1 MHLCISASALVR
13 RLPVREHA
21 WTGLLESE
29 RTQRTQSA
37 GVPSQPRLSGGD
49 QPTAQMSTESKEL
62 LG

>member
-29 RTQRTQSA
+29 RTQSA

-49 QPTAQMSTESKEL
+49 QPTAQMSTESTEL